1 LIDRLAA
8 LRILDAAERRVA
20 RRWRGRPVRRRQTS
34 PAADPESRKIA
45 TAARPGAAA
54 GAKIVSD
61 PIAIICSLLIR
72 RQ

>member
-8 LRILDAAERRVA
+8 LRIVDAAEHRVA
-20 RRWRGRPVRRRQTS
+20 RRWRRTTRQTS
-34 PAADPESRKIA
+34 ADLAGR
-45 TAARPGAAA
+45 RPREPQNRDGGTPRRGG

-61 PIAIICSLLIR
+61 RIAIIGCPLIL